1 MGKILLVEDDK
12 SLNRG
17 ISFKL
22 KREGFEVKTAFCIE
36 EAREIFNNNEI
47 DLIITDIGL
56 PDGSG
61 FDFCEEIRKISNI
74 YIIMLTALD
83 EEFNAV
89 MGYEMGADDYIT
101 KPFSLA
107 ILISKVKVFMK
118 RAEERKTSEEYNF
131 SEKAL
136 KNSPKKIEGN
146 IIKSEDIEFDYGEYV
161 LNIDRD
167 NINEKIQLTKTEG
180 KLLKFLMENAMNTI
194 QKEQILDILWDIDG
208 NFVDD
213 NTVAVYIRRL
223 RKKVEK
229 DPSNPILIK
238 NIRGVG
244 YKWNAGCVR
253 K

>member
-1 MGKILLVEDDK
+1 MGKILLLEDDK

-22 KREGFEVKTAFCIE
+22 KKEGFEVETAFCIG
-36 EAREIFNNNEI
+36 EAKNIFDNNKI

-61 FDFCEEIRKISNI
+61 FDFCEEIRKTSNV

-89 MGYEMGADDYIT
+89 MGYEIGADDYVT
-101 KPFSLA
+101 KPFSLS
-107 ILISKVKVFMK
+107 ILVSKVKAFMK
-118 RAEERKTSEEYNF
+118 RAGNDEKEKTSE
-131 SEKAL
+131 
-136 KNSPKKIEGN
+136 N
-146 IIKSEDIEFDYGEYV
+146 ILVSEDIEFDYGDYTLI
-161 LNIDRD
+161 LNREDT
-167 NINEKIQLTKTEG
+167 EKVQLTKTEG
-180 KLLKFLMENAMNTI
+180 KLLKLLMENAMNII
-194 QKEQILDILWDIDG
+194 QKEQILDILWDMDG

-213 NTVAVYIRRL
+213 NTVAVYMRRL

-229 DPSNPILIK
+229 DPSEPVFIK
-238 NIRGVG
+238 NIRGIG

>member
-1 MGKILLVEDDK
+1 MGKILLLEDDK

-22 KREGFEVKTAFCIE
+22 KKEGFEVETAFCIE
-36 EAREIFNNNEI
+36 EAKNIFDNNKI

-61 FDFCEEIRKISNI
+61 FDFCEEIRKTSNA

-89 MGYEMGADDYIT
+89 MGYEIGADDYVT

-107 ILISKVKVFMK
+107 ILVSKVKAFMK
-118 RAEERKTSEEYNF
+118 RAGNDEKEKTSE
-131 SEKAL
+131 
-136 KNSPKKIEGN
+136 N
-146 IIKSEDIEFDYGEYV
+146 ILISEDIEFDYGDYTLI
-161 LNIDRD
+161 LNREDT
-167 NINEKIQLTKTEG
+167 EKVQLTKTEG
-180 KLLKFLMENAMNTI
+180 KLLKLLMENAMNII
-194 QKEQILDILWDIDG
+194 QKEQILDILWDMDG

-213 NTVAVYIRRL
+213 NTVAVYMRRL

-229 DPSNPILIK
+229 DPSEPIFIK
-238 NIRGVG
+238 NIRGIG

>member
-1 MGKILLVEDDK
+1 MGKILLLEDDK

-22 KREGFEVKTAFCIE
+22 KKEGFEVETAFCIE
-36 EAREIFNNNEI
+36 EAKNIFDNNKI

-61 FDFCEEIRKISNI
+61 FDFCEEIRKISNV

-89 MGYEMGADDYIT
+89 MGYEIGADDYVT

-107 ILISKVKVFMK
+107 ILVSKVKAFMK
-118 RAEERKTSEEYNF
+118 RAGNNEKEKTSE
-131 SEKAL
+131 
-136 KNSPKKIEGN
+136 N
-146 IIKSEDIEFDYGEYV
+146 ILVSEDIEFDYGDYTLI
-161 LNIDRD
+161 LNREDT
-167 NINEKIQLTKTEG
+167 EKVQLTKTEG
-180 KLLKFLMENAMNTI
+180 KLLKLLMENAMNII
-194 QKEQILDILWDIDG
+194 QKEQILDILWDMDG

-213 NTVAVYIRRL
+213 NTVAVYMRRL

-229 DPSNPILIK
+229 DPSEPLFIK
-238 NIRGVG
+238 NIRGIG

>member
-1 MGKILLVEDDK
+1 MGKILLLEDDK

-22 KREGFEVKTAFCIE
+22 KKEGFEVETAFCIE
-36 EAREIFNNNEI
+36 EAKNIFDNNKI

-61 FDFCEEIRKISNI
+61 FDFCEEIRKTSNV

-83 EEFNAV
+83 EEFNVV
-89 MGYEMGADDYIT
+89 MGYEIGADDYVT

-107 ILISKVKVFMK
+107 ILVSKVKAFMK
-118 RAEERKTSEEYNF
+118 RAGNNEKEKTSE
-131 SEKAL
+131 
-136 KNSPKKIEGN
+136 N
-146 IIKSEDIEFDYGEYV
+146 ILVSEDIEFDYGDYTLI
-161 LNIDRD
+161 LNREDT
-167 NINEKIQLTKTEG
+167 EKVQLTKTEG
-180 KLLKFLMENAMNTI
+180 KLLKLLMENAMNII
-194 QKEQILDILWDIDG
+194 QKEQILDILWDMDG

-213 NTVAVYIRRL
+213 NTVAVYMRRL

-229 DPSNPILIK
+229 NPSEPIFIK
-238 NIRGVG
+238 NIRGIG

>member
-1 MGKILLVEDDK
+1 MGKILLLEDDK

-22 KREGFEVKTAFCIE
+22 KKEGFEVETAFCIE
-36 EAREIFNNNEI
+36 EAKNIFENNKI

-61 FDFCEEIRKISNI
+61 FDFCEEIRKISNV

-89 MGYEMGADDYIT
+89 MGYEIGADDYVT

-107 ILISKVKVFMK
+107 ILVSKVKAFMK
-118 RAEERKTSEEYNF
+118 RAGNNEKEKTSE
-131 SEKAL
+131 
-136 KNSPKKIEGN
+136 N
-146 IIKSEDIEFDYGEYV
+146 ILISEDIEFDYGDYTLI
-161 LNIDRD
+161 LNREDT
-167 NINEKIQLTKTEG
+167 EKVQLTKTEG
-180 KLLKFLMENAMNTI
+180 KLLKLLMENAMNII
-194 QKEQILDILWDIDG
+194 QKEQILDILWDMDG

-213 NTVAVYIRRL
+213 NTVAVYMRRL

-229 DPSNPILIK
+229 DPSEPIFIK
-238 NIRGVG
+238 NIRGIG

>member
-1 MGKILLVEDDK
+1 MGKILLLEDDK

-22 KREGFEVKTAFCIE
+22 KKEGFEVETAFCIE
-36 EAREIFNNNEI
+36 EAKNIFDNNKI

-61 FDFCEEIRKISNI
+61 FDFCEEIRKTSNV
-74 YIIMLTALD
+74 YIVMLTVLD

-89 MGYEMGADDYIT
+89 MGYEIGADDYVT

-107 ILISKVKVFMK
+107 ILVSKVKAFMK
-118 RAEERKTSEEYNF
+118 RAGNDEKEKTSE
-131 SEKAL
+131 
-136 KNSPKKIEGN
+136 N
-146 IIKSEDIEFDYGEYV
+146 ILISEDIEFDYGDYTLI
-161 LNIDRD
+161 LNREDT
-167 NINEKIQLTKTEG
+167 EKVQLTKTEG
-180 KLLKFLMENAMNTI
+180 KLLKLLMENAMNII
-194 QKEQILDILWDIDG
+194 QKEQILDILWDMDG

-213 NTVAVYIRRL
+213 NTVAVYMRRL

-229 DPSNPILIK
+229 DPSEPIFIK
-238 NIRGVG
+238 NIRGIG

>member
-1 MGKILLVEDDK
+1 MGKILLLEDDK

-22 KREGFEVKTAFCIE
+22 KKEGFEVETAFCIE
-36 EAREIFNNNEI
+36 EAKNIFDNNKI

-61 FDFCEEIRKISNI
+61 FDFCEEIRKISNV

-89 MGYEMGADDYIT
+89 MGYEIGADDYVT

-107 ILISKVKVFMK
+107 ILVSKVKAFMK
-118 RAEERKTSEEYNF
+118 RAGNDEKEKTSE
-131 SEKAL
+131 
-136 KNSPKKIEGN
+136 N
-146 IIKSEDIEFDYGEYV
+146 ILISEDIEFDYGDYTLI
-161 LNIDRD
+161 LNREDT
-167 NINEKIQLTKTEG
+167 EKVQLTKTEG
-180 KLLKFLMENAMNTI
+180 KLLKLLMENAMNII
-194 QKEQILDILWDIDG
+194 QKEQILDILWDMDG

-213 NTVAVYIRRL
+213 NTVAVYMRRL

-229 DPSNPILIK
+229 DPSEPIFIK
-238 NIRGVG
+238 NIRGIG

>member
-1 MGKILLVEDDK
+1 MGKILLLEDDK

-22 KREGFEVKTAFCIE
+22 KKEGFEVETAFCIE
-36 EAREIFNNNEI
+36 EAKNIFDNNKI

-61 FDFCEEIRKISNI
+61 FDFCEEIRKTSNV

-89 MGYEMGADDYIT
+89 MGYEIGADDYVT

-107 ILISKVKVFMK
+107 ILVSKVKAFMK
-118 RAEERKTSEEYNF
+118 RAGNDEKEKTSE
-131 SEKAL
+131 
-136 KNSPKKIEGN
+136 N
-146 IIKSEDIEFDYGEYV
+146 ILISEDIEFDYGDYTLI
-161 LNIDRD
+161 LNRE
-167 NINEKIQLTKTEG
+167 NTEKVQLTKTEG
-180 KLLKFLMENAMNTI
+180 KLLKLLMENAMNII
-194 QKEQILDILWDIDG
+194 QKEQILDILWDMDG

-213 NTVAVYIRRL
+213 NTVAVYMRRL

-229 DPSNPILIK
+229 DPSEPIFIK
-238 NIRGVG
+238 NIRGIG